1 MQQRLLYVMDP
12 LCSWCWG
19 FAPVLD
25 TICQEYPQL
34 SLHLVAGGLR
44 PAPGQPLDG
53 SLRASLEEHWQAV
66 AEASG
71 QPFRQPQQ
79 LPAEFLYNTEPAC
92 RALVAAR
99 TLDPALSWP
108 LVRRIQQAFYADLED
123 VTRPSRLVDLAA
135 EVGYAAQSFAEH
147 YDSEQASAA
156 LAADFSWVRDLGI
169 AGFPTLLAQRN
180 GQLALLANG
189 YRPPSAV
196 LELLQR
202 WHAAGQAEC

>member
-25 TICQEYPQL
+25 AINRAYPQL
-34 SLHLVAGGLR
+34 PVHLIAGGLR
-44 PAPGQPLDG
+44 PAPGQPLGDA
-53 SLRASLEEHWQAV
+53 LRASLEEHWLAV

-92 RALVAAR
+92 RALVVAR
-99 TLDPALSWP
+99 TLDPPLSWP
-108 LVRRIQQAFYADLED
+108 LVRRIQQAFYADLQD
-123 VTRPSRLVDLAA
+123 VTRPPRLVELAA
-135 EVGYAAQSFAEH
+135 EVGYAPAEFAEH
-147 YDSEQASAA
+147 YDSELASAA

-189 YRPPSAV
+189 YRPAEAV
-196 LELLQR
+196 MELLQR
-202 WHAAGQAEC
+202 WHAAGQTGC